1 MIQKRTASRFNANKA
16 STAQIIIIRREVRAM
31 RPAITAMTKTTTLTL
46 RPTMCSAEKEGM
58 RNIAYWEDLTPYS
71 KVTLT

>member
-1 MIQKRTASRFNANKA
+1 
-16 STAQIIIIRREVRAM
+16 M